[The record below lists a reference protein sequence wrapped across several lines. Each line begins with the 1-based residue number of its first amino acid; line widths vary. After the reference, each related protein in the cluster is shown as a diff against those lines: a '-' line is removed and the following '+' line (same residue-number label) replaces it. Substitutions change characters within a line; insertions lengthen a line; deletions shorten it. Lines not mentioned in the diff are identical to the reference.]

1 MMLDYY
7 LALCYP
13 SDMAEAASEVDNL
26 LCNMLEG
33 TTGLDIPMLDMESLC
48 RVGGWWRET

>member
-1 MMLDYY
+1 MMLDDY

-26 LCNMLEG
+26 ICN
-33 TTGLDIPMLDMESLC
+33 MLDMESLC
-48 RVGGWWRET
+48 RVGGWWGET